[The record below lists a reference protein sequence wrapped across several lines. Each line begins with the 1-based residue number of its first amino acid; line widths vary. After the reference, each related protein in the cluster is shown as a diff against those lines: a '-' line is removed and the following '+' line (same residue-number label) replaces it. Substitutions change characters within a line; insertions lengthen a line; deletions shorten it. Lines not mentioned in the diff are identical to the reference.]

1 MPYLW
6 TVSWAEAV
14 PNLLI
19 CLREGLEAGLVV
31 TILLAAVRK
40 TSTPER
46 PVSSTPVW
54 LGLLGAASVAASF
67 AAVLTYSTSVL
78 SNSGQEIVGGVL
90 SVVAV
95 GLVTAMVFWMRR
107 TAASLSGHL
116 RGEVVRAT
124 AIGAGALAITAFMAV
139 GREGLESTLFVW
151 TAVKASGTTVAPL
164 IGAAL
169 GFAAAVVLCWLL
181 YRQSVK
187 LNLGVFFNRTA
198 LVLIV
203 IAAGVLSYGLGD
215 LQDAGI
221 LPGRHW
227 VAFDLTSHIDPNS
240 WWVSII
246 TGITELTPRMTV
258 LQVVGWVV
266 YLAVVIPLFVR
277 AGRTA
282 PAKAPAAA
290 QPGAATRPA
299 AQPAEAAVTPTD
311 GPDRTPAVAASG
323 AASATSGSTSQS
335 SDTGTPDPKSGSQ
348 PPDSAPVS
356 AHAAAQTGSSPA
368 PDWWERI
375 AGPRPVLVGAI
386 LVVIP
391 AVAAGAA
398 IALLPSSE
406 SGSIQAVSVTDSSCA
421 SEWKSATAGTRTFAV
436 QNKTAKAGEINLV
449 DSGGAVVGEIETIGP
464 ATTADLT
471 ATLNNGSYT
480 IQCLMSGTP
489 VTSSAAIQVTGA
501 VGDTPPPVKRVTE
514 DDLRGPNDAY
524 QAYASGV
531 LTRLAGAVTAVGNDL
546 RAGNIAAAQTDW
558 LAAQQQW
565 ERVGASYNSFGAA
578 GTAVSGL
585 PDGLPGG
592 VNDPGFTGLHRLEY
606 GLWHG
611 QRPDQLLLVADRLG
625 GDIENIRK
633 NLGNDDLAGD
643 PKKLPLRAHEILEDA
658 QRDHISGI
666 DDQGAGAA
674 YPMTLADIDVTRA
687 VLDQLAPLIDPR
699 APDLRAGLRTRLD
712 ELQAALLATRD
723 NGHWRAPAQAP
734 AAARQA
740 VNARLGAALE
750 ELARVPRL
758 LEVPISH

>member
-1 MPYLW
+1 M
-6 TVSWAEAV
+6 SWAEAV

-40 TSTPER
+40 TSTPQR
-46 PVSSTPVW
+46 PVSATPVW
-54 LGLLGAASVAASF
+54 LGLLGAVSVAASF

-78 SNSGQEIVGGVL
+78 SNSGQEIVGGTL
-90 SVVAV
+90 SVIAV

-107 TAASLSGHL
+107 TAASLSGQL
-116 RGEVVRAT
+116 RGEVARAT

-164 IGAAL
+164 VGAAL

-198 LVLIV
+198 LALIV

-215 LQDAGI
+215 LQDANI

-227 VAFDLTSHIDPNS
+227 VAFDLSAHIDPNS

-258 LQVVGWVV
+258 LQVVAWVV
-266 YLAVVIPLFVR
+266 YLAVVIPLFIR
-277 AGRTA
+277 AGRQA
-282 PAKAPAAA
+282 PAKAPAKAA
-290 QPGAATRPA
+290 PATTA
-299 AQPAEAAVTPTD
+299 
-311 GPDRTPAVAASG
+311 
-323 AASATSGSTSQS
+323 
-335 SDTGTPDPKSGSQ
+335 GT
-348 PPDSAPVS
+348 
-356 AHAAAQTGSSPA
+356 AAAAAPLAVPTAAHDGSEQT

-375 AGPRPVLVGAI
+375 AGPRPLLVGAV
-386 LVVIP
+386 LVAVP

-398 IALLPSSE
+398 IALLPSSG
-406 SGSIQAVSVTDSSCA
+406 SGKAQAVSVTDSSCA
-421 SEWKSATAGTRTFAV
+421 SEWKSGRAGTQTFEV
-436 QNKTAKAGEINLV
+436 QNKTSKAGEINLV
-449 DSGGAVVGEIETIGP
+449 NSGGAVVGEIETIGP
-464 ATTADLT
+464 ATTANLT
-471 ATLNNGSYT
+471 ATLSSGTYT
-480 IQCLMSGTP
+480 MQCLMSGKP
-489 VTSSAAIQVTGA
+489 VTSSAAVQVSGEA
-501 VGDTPPPVKRVTE
+501 GDTPPAVKRVTE

-524 QAYASGV
+524 QAYAAGV
-531 LTRLAGAVTAVGNDL
+531 LTRLSGAVTAIGNDL
-546 RAGNIAAAQTDW
+546 RGGNIAAAQADW
-558 LAAQQQW
+558 LSAQLEW
-565 ERVGASYNSFGAA
+565 ERVGASYNSFGDA

-592 VNDPGFTGLHRLEY
+592 ANDPGFTGLHRLEY

-611 QRPDQLLLVADRLG
+611 QRPDQLLPVVDRLG
-625 GDIENIRK
+625 GDIANIRK
-633 NLGNDDLAGD
+633 NLGSDDLAGD
-643 PKKLPLRAHEILEDA
+643 PKNLPLRAHEILEDA
-658 QRDHISGI
+658 LRDHISGI

-687 VLDQLAPLIDPR
+687 VLDQLGPLIDPR
-699 APDLRAGLRTRLD
+699 APQLRATLRTRLD
-712 ELQAALLATRD
+712 ELQAALLATQNHGQWQSPDRTPP
-723 NGHWRAPAQAP
+723 G
-734 AAARQA
+734 ARQA

-750 ELARVPRL
+750 ELAKVPRL

>member
-40 TSTPER
+40 TSTPQR

-54 LGLLGAASVAASF
+54 LGLLGAVSVAASF

-78 SNSGQEIVGGVL
+78 SNSGQEIVGGTL
-90 SVVAV
+90 SVIAVA
-95 GLVTAMVFWMRR
+95 LVTAMVFWMRR
-107 TAASLSGHL
+107 TAASLSGQL
-116 RGEVVRAT
+116 RGEVARAT

-169 GFAAAVVLCWLL
+169 GFTAAVVLCWLL

-198 LVLIV
+198 LALIV

-227 VAFDLTSHIDPNS
+227 VAFDLSAHIDPNS

-258 LQVVGWVV
+258 LQVVAWVV

-277 AGRTA
+277 AGRQA
-282 PAKAPAAA
+282 PAKAPAK
-290 QPGAATRPA
+290 A
-299 AQPAEAAVTPTD
+299 AQPAAAAPVTAT
-311 GPDRTPAVAASG
+311 AAASG
-323 AASATSGSTSQS
+323 GGATPATGATGQGPRNTASAPPPAAAATSA
-335 SDTGTPDPKSGSQ
+335 
-348 PPDSAPVS
+348 SAPADS
-356 AHAAAQTGSSPA
+356 EHT

-375 AGPRPVLVGAI
+375 AGPRPLLVGAV
-386 LVVIP
+386 LVVVP
-391 AVAAGAA
+391 AVAAGVA
-398 IALLPSSE
+398 IALLPSSG
-406 SGSIQAVSVTDSSCA
+406 SGKAQAVSVTDSSCA
-421 SEWKSATAGTRTFAV
+421 SEWKSGRAGTQTFEV
-436 QNKTAKAGEINLV
+436 QNKTSKAGEINLV
-449 DSGGAVVGEIETIGP
+449 NSGGAVVGEIETIGP
-464 ATTADLT
+464 ATTANLT
-471 ATLNNGSYT
+471 ATLSSGSYT
-480 IQCLMSGTP
+480 MQCLMSGKP
-489 VTSSAAIQVTGA
+489 VTSSAAVQVSGEA
-501 VGDTPPPVKRVTE
+501 GETPPAVKRVTE

-524 QAYASGV
+524 QAYAAGV
-531 LTRLAGAVTAVGNDL
+531 LTRLSGAVTAIGNDL
-546 RAGNIAAAQTDW
+546 RGGNIAAAQADW
-558 LAAQQQW
+558 LNAQLDW
-565 ERVGASYNSFGAA
+565 ERVGASYNSFGDA

-611 QRPDQLLLVADRLG
+611 QRPDQLLPVVDRLG
-625 GDIENIRK
+625 GDITNIRK
-633 NLGNDDLAGD
+633 NLGSDDLAGD
-643 PKKLPLRAHEILEDA
+643 PKKLPLRGHEILEDA
-658 QRDHISGI
+658 LRDHISGI

-687 VLDQLAPLIDPR
+687 VLDQLGPLIDPR
-699 APDLRAGLRTRLD
+699 APQLRATLRTRLD
-712 ELQAALLATRD
+712 DLQAALLATQD
-723 NGHWRAPAQAP
+723 HGHWQSPDRTPP
-734 AAARQA
+734 AARQA

-750 ELARVPRL
+750 ELAKVPRL

>member
-40 TSTPER
+40 TSTPQR

-54 LGLLGAASVAASF
+54 LGLLGAVSVAASF

-78 SNSGQEIVGGVL
+78 SNSGQEIVGGTL
-90 SVVAV
+90 SVIAV

-107 TAASLSGHL
+107 TAASLSGQL
-116 RGEVVRAT
+116 RGEVARAT

-164 IGAAL
+164 VGAAL
-169 GFAAAVVLCWLL
+169 GFAAAGVLCWLL

-198 LVLIV
+198 LALIV

-227 VAFDLTSHIDPNS
+227 VAFDLSAHIDPNS

-258 LQVVGWVV
+258 LQVVAWVV
-266 YLAVVIPLFVR
+266 YLAVVIPLFIR
-277 AGRTA
+277 AGRQA
-282 PAKAPAAA
+282 PAKAPA
-290 QPGAATRPA
+290 TA
-299 AQPAEAAVTPTD
+299 AQPAVAATVTAT
-311 GPDRTPAVAASG
+311 AAASG
-323 AASATSGSTSQS
+323 GGAAPASA
-335 SDTGTPDPKSGSQ
+335 
-348 PPDSAPVS
+348 AP
-356 AHAAAQTGSSPA
+356 ADCEHT

-375 AGPRPVLVGAI
+375 AGPRPLLVGAV
-386 LVVIP
+386 LVVVP
-391 AVAAGAA
+391 ALAAGVA
-398 IALLPSSE
+398 IALLPSSG
-406 SGSIQAVSVTDSSCA
+406 SGKAQAVSVTDSSCA
-421 SEWKSATAGTRTFAV
+421 AEWKSGRAGTQTFEV
-436 QNKTAKAGEINLV
+436 QNKTSKAGEINLV
-449 DSGGAVVGEIETIGP
+449 NSGGAVVGEIETIGP
-464 ATTADLT
+464 ATTANLT
-471 ATLNNGSYT
+471 ATLSSGSYT
-480 IQCLMSGTP
+480 MQCLMSGKP
-489 VTSSAAIQVTGA
+489 VTSSAAVQVSGEA
-501 VGDTPPPVKRVTE
+501 GDTPPAVKRVTE

-524 QAYASGV
+524 QAYAAGV
-531 LTRLAGAVTAVGNDL
+531 LTRLSGAVTAIGNDL
-546 RAGNIAAAQTDW
+546 RGGNIAAAQADW
-558 LAAQQQW
+558 LNTQLEW
-565 ERVGASYNSFGAA
+565 ERVGASYNSFGDA

-606 GLWHG
+606 GLRHG
-611 QRPDQLLLVADRLG
+611 QRPEQLLPVVDRLG
-625 GDIENIRK
+625 GDIANIRN
-633 NLGNDDLAGD
+633 NLGSDDLAGD
-643 PKKLPLRAHEILEDA
+643 PKNLPLRAHEILEDA
-658 QRDHISGI
+658 LRDHISGI
-666 DDQGAGAA
+666 DDEGAGAA
-674 YPMTLADIDVTRA
+674 YAMTVADIDVTRA
-687 VLDQLAPLIDPR
+687 VLDQLGPLIDPR
-699 APDLRAGLRTRLD
+699 APQLRATLRTRLD
-712 ELQAALLATRD
+712 ELQAALLATQNHGQWQSPDRT
-723 NGHWRAPAQAP
+723 PP
-734 AAARQA
+734 AARQA

-750 ELARVPRL
+750 ELAKVPRL

>member
-40 TSTPER
+40 TSTPQR

-54 LGLLGAASVAASF
+54 LGLLGAVSVAASF

-78 SNSGQEIVGGVL
+78 SNSGQEIVGGTL
-90 SVVAV
+90 SVIAV

-107 TAASLSGHL
+107 TAASLSGQL
-116 RGEVVRAT
+116 RGEVARAT

-169 GFAAAVVLCWLL
+169 GFTAAVVLCWLL

-198 LVLIV
+198 LALIV

-227 VAFDLTSHIDPNS
+227 VAFDLSAHIDPNS

-258 LQVVGWVV
+258 LQVVAWVA
-266 YLAVVIPLFVR
+266 YLAVVIPLFIR
-277 AGRTA
+277 AGRQA
-282 PAKAPAAA
+282 PAKAPAK
-290 QPGAATRPA
+290 A
-299 AQPAEAAVTPTD
+299 AQPAAAAPVTAT
-311 GPDRTPAVAASG
+311 AAASG
-323 AASATSGSTSQS
+323 GGATPATGATGQGPRTTAAAPLPAAAATSASA
-335 SDTGTPDPKSGSQ
+335 PA
-348 PPDSAPVS
+348 DSE
-356 AHAAAQTGSSPA
+356 HT

-375 AGPRPVLVGAI
+375 AGPRPLLVGAV
-386 LVVIP
+386 LVVVP
-391 AVAAGAA
+391 AVAAGVA
-398 IALLPSSE
+398 IALLPSSG
-406 SGSIQAVSVTDSSCA
+406 SGKAQAVSVTDSSCA
-421 SEWKSATAGTRTFAV
+421 SEWKSGRAGTQTFEV
-436 QNKTAKAGEINLV
+436 QNKTSKAGEINLV
-449 DSGGAVVGEIETIGP
+449 NSGGAVVGEIETIGP
-464 ATTADLT
+464 ATTANLT
-471 ATLNNGSYT
+471 ATLSSGSYT
-480 IQCLMSGTP
+480 MQCLMSGKP
-489 VTSSAAIQVTGA
+489 VTSSAAVQVSGEA
-501 VGDTPPPVKRVTE
+501 GETPPAVKRVTE

-524 QAYASGV
+524 QAYAAGV
-531 LTRLAGAVTAVGNDL
+531 LTRLSGAVTAIGNDL
-546 RAGNIAAAQTDW
+546 RGGNIAAAQADW
-558 LAAQQQW
+558 LNAQLEW
-565 ERVGASYNSFGAA
+565 ERVGASYNSFGDA

-611 QRPDQLLLVADRLG
+611 QRPDQLLPVVDRLG
-625 GDIENIRK
+625 GDIATIRK
-633 NLGNDDLAGD
+633 NLGSDDLAGD
-643 PKKLPLRAHEILEDA
+643 PKKLPLRGHEILEDA
-658 QRDHISGI
+658 LRDHISGI

-687 VLDQLAPLIDPR
+687 VLDQLGPLIDPR
-699 APDLRAGLRTRLD
+699 APQLRATLRTRLD
-712 ELQAALLATRD
+712 DLQAALLATQD
-723 NGHWRAPAQAP
+723 HGHWQSPDRTPP
-734 AAARQA
+734 TARQA

-750 ELARVPRL
+750 ELAKVPRL

>member
-40 TSTPER
+40 TSTPQR
-46 PVSSTPVW
+46 PVSATPVW
-54 LGLLGAASVAASF
+54 LGLLGAVSVAASF

-78 SNSGQEIVGGVL
+78 SNSGQEIVGGTL
-90 SVVAV
+90 SVIAV

-107 TAASLSGHL
+107 TAASLSGQL
-116 RGEVVRAT
+116 RGEVARAT

-164 IGAAL
+164 VGAAL

-198 LVLIV
+198 LALIV

-215 LQDAGI
+215 LQDANI

-227 VAFDLTSHIDPNS
+227 VAFDLSAHIDPNS

-258 LQVVGWVV
+258 LQVVAWVV
-266 YLAVVIPLFVR
+266 YLAVVIPLFIR
-277 AGRTA
+277 AGRQA
-282 PAKAPAAA
+282 PAKAPAKAA
-290 QPGAATRPA
+290 PATTA
-299 AQPAEAAVTPTD
+299 
-311 GPDRTPAVAASG
+311 
-323 AASATSGSTSQS
+323 
-335 SDTGTPDPKSGSQ
+335 GT
-348 PPDSAPVS
+348 
-356 AHAAAQTGSSPA
+356 AAAAAPLAVPTAAHDGSEQT

-375 AGPRPVLVGAI
+375 AGPRPLLVGAV
-386 LVVIP
+386 LVAVP

-398 IALLPSSE
+398 IALLPSSG
-406 SGSIQAVSVTDSSCA
+406 SGKAQAVSVTDSSCA
-421 SEWKSATAGTRTFAV
+421 SEWKSGRAGTQTFEV
-436 QNKTAKAGEINLV
+436 QNKTSKAGEINLV
-449 DSGGAVVGEIETIGP
+449 NSGGAVVGEIETIGP
-464 ATTADLT
+464 ATTANLT
-471 ATLNNGSYT
+471 ATLSSGTYT
-480 IQCLMSGTP
+480 MQCLMSGKP
-489 VTSSAAIQVTGA
+489 VTSSAAVQVSGEA
-501 VGDTPPPVKRVTE
+501 GDTPPAVKRVTE

-524 QAYASGV
+524 QAYAAGV
-531 LTRLAGAVTAVGNDL
+531 LTRLSGAVTAIGNDL
-546 RAGNIAAAQTDW
+546 RGGNIAAAQADW
-558 LAAQQQW
+558 LSAQLEW
-565 ERVGASYNSFGAA
+565 ERVGASYNSFGDA

-592 VNDPGFTGLHRLEY
+592 ANDPGFTGLHRLEY

-611 QRPDQLLLVADRLG
+611 QRPDQLLPVVDRLG
-625 GDIENIRK
+625 GDIANIRK
-633 NLGNDDLAGD
+633 NLGSDDLAGD
-643 PKKLPLRAHEILEDA
+643 PKNLPLRAHEILEDA
-658 QRDHISGI
+658 LRDHISGI

-687 VLDQLAPLIDPR
+687 VLDQLGPLIDPR
-699 APDLRAGLRTRLD
+699 APQLRATLRTRLD
-712 ELQAALLATRD
+712 ELQAALLATQNHGQWQSPDRTPP
-723 NGHWRAPAQAP
+723 G
-734 AAARQA
+734 ARQA

-750 ELARVPRL
+750 ELAKVPRL

>member
-40 TSTPER
+40 TSTPQR

-54 LGLLGAASVAASF
+54 LGLLGAVSVAASF

-78 SNSGQEIVGGVL
+78 SNSGQEIVGGTL
-90 SVVAV
+90 SVIAVA
-95 GLVTAMVFWMRR
+95 LVTAMVFWMRR
-107 TAASLSGHL
+107 TAASLSGQL
-116 RGEVVRAT
+116 RGEVARAT

-169 GFAAAVVLCWLL
+169 GFTAAVVLCWLL

-198 LVLIV
+198 LALIV

-227 VAFDLTSHIDPNS
+227 VAFDLSAHIDPNS

-258 LQVVGWVV
+258 LQVVAWVV

-277 AGRTA
+277 AGRQA
-282 PAKAPAAA
+282 PAKAPAK
-290 QPGAATRPA
+290 A
-299 AQPAEAAVTPTD
+299 AQPAAAAPVTATATAS
-311 GPDRTPAVAASG
+311 GGGTPATG
-323 AASATSGSTSQS
+323 ATGQGPRNTASAPLPAAATTSA
-335 SDTGTPDPKSGSQ
+335 
-348 PPDSAPVS
+348 SAPADS
-356 AHAAAQTGSSPA
+356 EHT

-375 AGPRPVLVGAI
+375 AGPRPLLVGAV
-386 LVVIP
+386 LVVVP
-391 AVAAGAA
+391 AVAAGVA
-398 IALLPSSE
+398 IALLPSSG
-406 SGSIQAVSVTDSSCA
+406 SGKAQAVSVTDSSCA
-421 SEWKSATAGTRTFAV
+421 PEWKSGRAGTQTFEV
-436 QNKTAKAGEINLV
+436 QNKTSKAGEINLV
-449 DSGGAVVGEIETIGP
+449 NSGGAVVGEIETIGP
-464 ATTADLT
+464 ATTANLT
-471 ATLNNGSYT
+471 ATLSSGSYT
-480 IQCLMSGTP
+480 MQCLMSGKP
-489 VTSSAAIQVTGA
+489 VTSSAAVQVSGEA
-501 VGDTPPPVKRVTE
+501 GETPPAVKRVTE

-524 QAYASGV
+524 QAYAAGV
-531 LTRLAGAVTAVGNDL
+531 LTRLSGAVTAIGNDL
-546 RAGNIAAAQTDW
+546 RGGNIAAAQADW
-558 LAAQQQW
+558 LNAQLEW
-565 ERVGASYNSFGAA
+565 ERVGASYNSFGDA

-611 QRPDQLLLVADRLG
+611 QRPDQLLPVVDRLG
-625 GDIENIRK
+625 GDIANIRK
-633 NLGNDDLAGD
+633 NLGSDDLAGD
-643 PKKLPLRAHEILEDA
+643 PKKLPLRGHEILEDA
-658 QRDHISGI
+658 LRDHISGI

-674 YPMTLADIDVTRA
+674 YPMTLADIDVTRT
-687 VLDQLAPLIDPR
+687 VLDQLGPLIDPR
-699 APDLRAGLRTRLD
+699 APQLRATLRTRLD
-712 ELQAALLATRD
+712 DLQAALLATQD
-723 NGHWRAPAQAP
+723 HGHWQSPDRTPP
-734 AAARQA
+734 AARQA

-750 ELARVPRL
+750 ELAKVPRL

>member
-1 MPYLW
+1 M
-6 TVSWAEAV
+6 SWAEAV

-40 TSTPER
+40 TSTPQR

-54 LGLLGAASVAASF
+54 LGLLGAVSVAASF

-78 SNSGQEIVGGVL
+78 SNSGQEIVGGTL
-90 SVVAV
+90 SVIAVA
-95 GLVTAMVFWMRR
+95 LVTAMVFWMRR
-107 TAASLSGHL
+107 TAASLSGQL
-116 RGEVVRAT
+116 RGEVARAT

-169 GFAAAVVLCWLL
+169 GFTAAVVLCWLL

-198 LVLIV
+198 LALIV

-227 VAFDLTSHIDPNS
+227 VAFDLSAHIDPNS

-258 LQVVGWVV
+258 LQVVAWVV

-277 AGRTA
+277 AGRQA
-282 PAKAPAAA
+282 PAKAPAK
-290 QPGAATRPA
+290 A
-299 AQPAEAAVTPTD
+299 AQPAAAAPVTAT
-311 GPDRTPAVAASG
+311 AAASG
-323 AASATSGSTSQS
+323 GGATPATGATGQGPRNTASAPPPAAATTSA
-335 SDTGTPDPKSGSQ
+335 
-348 PPDSAPVS
+348 SAPADS
-356 AHAAAQTGSSPA
+356 EHT

-375 AGPRPVLVGAI
+375 AGPRPLLVGAV
-386 LVVIP
+386 LVVVP
-391 AVAAGAA
+391 AVAAGVA
-398 IALLPSSE
+398 IALLPSSG
-406 SGSIQAVSVTDSSCA
+406 SGKAQAVSVTDSSCA
-421 SEWKSATAGTRTFAV
+421 SEWKSGRAGTQTFEV
-436 QNKTAKAGEINLV
+436 QNKTSKAGEINLV
-449 DSGGAVVGEIETIGP
+449 NSGGAVVGEIETIGP
-464 ATTADLT
+464 ATTANLT
-471 ATLNNGSYT
+471 ATLSSGSYT
-480 IQCLMSGTP
+480 MQCLMSGKP
-489 VTSSAAIQVTGA
+489 VTSSAAVQVSGEA
-501 VGDTPPPVKRVTE
+501 GETPPAVKRVTE

-524 QAYASGV
+524 QAYAAGV
-531 LTRLAGAVTAVGNDL
+531 LTRLSGAVTAIGNDL
-546 RAGNIAAAQTDW
+546 RGGNIAAAQADW
-558 LAAQQQW
+558 LNAQLEW
-565 ERVGASYNSFGAA
+565 ERVGASYNSFGDA

-611 QRPDQLLLVADRLG
+611 QRPDQLLPVVDRLG
-625 GDIENIRK
+625 GDITNIRK
-633 NLGNDDLAGD
+633 NLGSDDLAGD
-643 PKKLPLRAHEILEDA
+643 PKKLPLRGHEILEDA
-658 QRDHISGI
+658 LRDHISGI

-687 VLDQLAPLIDPR
+687 VLDQLGPLIDPR
-699 APDLRAGLRTRLD
+699 APQLRATLRTRLD
-712 ELQAALLATRD
+712 DLQAALLATQD
-723 NGHWRAPAQAP
+723 HGHWQSPDRTPP
-734 AAARQA
+734 AARQA

-750 ELARVPRL
+750 ELAKVPRL

>member
-40 TSTPER
+40 TSTPQR

-54 LGLLGAASVAASF
+54 LGLLGAVSVAASF

-78 SNSGQEIVGGVL
+78 SNSGQEIVGGTL
-90 SVVAV
+90 SVIAVA
-95 GLVTAMVFWMRR
+95 LVTAMVFWMRR
-107 TAASLSGHL
+107 TAASLSGQL
-116 RGEVVRAT
+116 RGEVARAT

-169 GFAAAVVLCWLL
+169 GFTAAVVLCWLL

-198 LVLIV
+198 LALIV

-227 VAFDLTSHIDPNS
+227 VAFDLSAHIDPNS

-258 LQVVGWVV
+258 LQVVAWVV

-277 AGRTA
+277 AGRGA
-282 PAKAPAAA
+282 PAKAPAK
-290 QPGAATRPA
+290 A
-299 AQPAEAAVTPTD
+299 AQPAAAAPVTAT
-311 GPDRTPAVAASG
+311 AAASG
-323 AASATSGSTSQS
+323 GGGATPATGATGQGPRNTASAPPPAAATTSA
-335 SDTGTPDPKSGSQ
+335 
-348 PPDSAPVS
+348 SAPADS
-356 AHAAAQTGSSPA
+356 EHT
-368 PDWWERI
+368 PDWWERV
-375 AGPRPVLVGAI
+375 AGPRPLLVGAV
-386 LVVIP
+386 LVVVP
-391 AVAAGAA
+391 AVAAGVA
-398 IALLPSSE
+398 IALLPSSG
-406 SGSIQAVSVTDSSCA
+406 SGKAQAVSVTDSSCA
-421 SEWKSATAGTRTFAV
+421 SEWKSGRAGTQTFEV
-436 QNKTAKAGEINLV
+436 QNKTSKAGEINLV
-449 DSGGAVVGEIETIGP
+449 NSGGAVVGEIETIGP
-464 ATTADLT
+464 ATTANLT
-471 ATLNNGSYT
+471 ATLSSGSYT
-480 IQCLMSGTP
+480 MQCLMSGKP
-489 VTSSAAIQVTGA
+489 VTSSAAVQVSGEA
-501 VGDTPPPVKRVTE
+501 GETPPAVKRVTE

-524 QAYASGV
+524 QAYAAGV
-531 LTRLAGAVTAVGNDL
+531 LTRLSGAVTAIGNDL
-546 RAGNIAAAQTDW
+546 RGGNIAAAQADW
-558 LAAQQQW
+558 LNAQLEW
-565 ERVGASYNSFGAA
+565 ERVGASYNSFGDA

-611 QRPDQLLLVADRLG
+611 QRPDQLLPVVDRLG
-625 GDIENIRK
+625 GDITNIRK
-633 NLGNDDLAGD
+633 NLGSDDLAGD
-643 PKKLPLRAHEILEDA
+643 PKKLPLRGHEILEDA
-658 QRDHISGI
+658 LRDHISGI

-687 VLDQLAPLIDPR
+687 VLDQLGPLIDPR
-699 APDLRAGLRTRLD
+699 APQLRATLRTRLD
-712 ELQAALLATRD
+712 DLQAALLATQD
-723 NGHWRAPAQAP
+723 HGHWQSPDRTPP
-734 AAARQA
+734 AARQA

-750 ELARVPRL
+750 ELAKVPRL

>member
-1 MPYLW
+1 M
-6 TVSWAEAV
+6 SWAEAV

-40 TSTPER
+40 TSTPQR

-54 LGLLGAASVAASF
+54 LGLLGAVSVAASF

-78 SNSGQEIVGGVL
+78 SNSGQEIVGGTL
-90 SVVAV
+90 SVIAVA
-95 GLVTAMVFWMRR
+95 LVTAMVFWMRR
-107 TAASLSGHL
+107 TAASLSGQL
-116 RGEVVRAT
+116 RGEVARAT

-169 GFAAAVVLCWLL
+169 GFTAAVVLCWLL

-198 LVLIV
+198 LALIV

-227 VAFDLTSHIDPNS
+227 VAFDLSAHIDPNS

-258 LQVVGWVV
+258 LQVVAWVV

-277 AGRTA
+277 AGRQA
-282 PAKAPAAA
+282 PAKAPAK
-290 QPGAATRPA
+290 A
-299 AQPAEAAVTPTD
+299 AQPAAAAPVTDT
-311 GPDRTPAVAASG
+311 AAASG
-323 AASATSGSTSQS
+323 GGATPATGATGQGPRTTASAPPPAAAATSA
-335 SDTGTPDPKSGSQ
+335 
-348 PPDSAPVS
+348 SAPADS
-356 AHAAAQTGSSPA
+356 EHT

-375 AGPRPVLVGAI
+375 AGPRPLLVGAV
-386 LVVIP
+386 LVVVP
-391 AVAAGAA
+391 AVAAGVA
-398 IALLPSSE
+398 IALLPSSG
-406 SGSIQAVSVTDSSCA
+406 SGKAQAVSVTDSSCA
-421 SEWKSATAGTRTFAV
+421 PEWKSGRAGTQTFEV
-436 QNKTAKAGEINLV
+436 QNKTSKAGEINLV
-449 DSGGAVVGEIETIGP
+449 NSGGAVVGEIETIGP
-464 ATTADLT
+464 ATTANLT
-471 ATLNNGSYT
+471 ATLSSGSYT
-480 IQCLMSGTP
+480 MQCLMSGKP
-489 VTSSAAIQVTGA
+489 VTSSAAVQVSGEA
-501 VGDTPPPVKRVTE
+501 GETPPAVKRVTE

-524 QAYASGV
+524 QAYAAGV
-531 LTRLAGAVTAVGNDL
+531 LTRLSGAVTAIGNDL
-546 RAGNIAAAQTDW
+546 RGGNIAAAQADW
-558 LAAQQQW
+558 LNAQLEW
-565 ERVGASYNSFGAA
+565 ERVGASYNSFGDA

-611 QRPDQLLLVADRLG
+611 QRPDQLLPVVDRLG
-625 GDIENIRK
+625 GDIANIHK
-633 NLGNDDLAGD
+633 NLGSDDLAGD
-643 PKKLPLRAHEILEDA
+643 PKKLPLRGHEILEDA
-658 QRDHISGI
+658 LRDHISGI

-687 VLDQLAPLIDPR
+687 VLDQLGPLIDPR
-699 APDLRAGLRTRLD
+699 APQLRATLRTRLD
-712 ELQAALLATRD
+712 DLQAALLATQD
-723 NGHWRAPAQAP
+723 HGHWQSPDRTPP
-734 AAARQA
+734 AARQA

-750 ELARVPRL
+750 ELAKVPRL

>member
-1 MPYLW
+1 M
-6 TVSWAEAV
+6 SWAEAV

-40 TSTPER
+40 TSTPQR

-54 LGLLGAASVAASF
+54 LGLLGAVSVAASF

-78 SNSGQEIVGGVL
+78 SNSGQEIVGGTL
-90 SVVAV
+90 SVIAV

-107 TAASLSGHL
+107 TAASLSGQL
-116 RGEVVRAT
+116 RGEVARAT

-164 IGAAL
+164 VGAAL

-198 LVLIV
+198 LALIV

-227 VAFDLTSHIDPNS
+227 VAFDLSAHIDPNS

-258 LQVVGWVV
+258 LQVVAWVV
-266 YLAVVIPLFVR
+266 YLAVVIPLFIR
-277 AGRTA
+277 AGRHA
-282 PAKAPAAA
+282 PAKAPAQAA
-290 QPGAATRPA
+290 QPTAAAPVTTTAAASDGGA
-299 AQPAEAAVTPTD
+299 
-311 GPDRTPAVAASG
+311 TPASAAP
-323 AASATSGSTSQS
+323 A
-335 SDTGTPDPKSGSQ
+335 
-348 PPDSAPVS
+348 DSE
-356 AHAAAQTGSSPA
+356 HT

-375 AGPRPVLVGAI
+375 AGPRPLLVGAV
-386 LVVIP
+386 LVVVP
-391 AVAAGAA
+391 AVAAGVA
-398 IALLPSSE
+398 ISLLPSSG
-406 SGSIQAVSVTDSSCA
+406 SGKAQAVSVGDSSCA
-421 SEWKSATAGTRTFAV
+421 SEWKSGRAGTQTFEV
-436 QNKTAKAGEINLV
+436 QNKTSKAGEINLV
-449 DSGGAVVGEIETIGP
+449 NSAGAVVGEIETIGP
-464 ATTADLT
+464 ATTANLT
-471 ATLNNGSYT
+471 ATLSSGTYT
-480 IQCLMSGTP
+480 MQCLMSGKP
-489 VTSSAAIQVTGA
+489 VTSSAAVRVSGEA
-501 VGDTPPPVKRVTE
+501 GDTPPAVKRVTE

-524 QAYASGV
+524 QAYAGGV
-531 LTRLAGAVTAVGNDL
+531 LTRLSGAVTAIGNDL
-546 RAGNIAAAQTDW
+546 RGGNIAAAQADW
-558 LAAQQQW
+558 LGAQLEW
-565 ERVGASYNSFGAA
+565 ERVGASYNSFGDA

-611 QRPDQLLLVADRLG
+611 QRPDQLLPVADRLG
-625 GDIENIRK
+625 GDIANIRN
-633 NLGNDDLAGD
+633 NLGSDDLAGD
-643 PKKLPLRAHEILEDA
+643 PKNLPLRAHEILEDA
-658 QRDHISGI
+658 LRDHVSGI

-687 VLDQLAPLIDPR
+687 VLDQLGPLIDPR
-699 APDLRAGLRTRLD
+699 APHLRAALRTRLD
-712 ELQAALLATRD
+712 ELQAALLATQNHGQWQSPDRT
-723 NGHWRAPAQAP
+723 PP
-734 AAARQA
+734 AARQA

-750 ELARVPRL
+750 ELAKVPRL

>member
-1 MPYLW
+1 M
-6 TVSWAEAV
+6 SWAEAV

-40 TSTPER
+40 TSSPER

-54 LGLLGAASVAASF
+54 LGLLGAVSVAASF

-90 SVVAV
+90 SVIAV

-116 RGEVVRAT
+116 RGEVARAT
-124 AIGAGALAITAFMAV
+124 AIGAGALAVTAFMAV

-227 VAFDLTSHIDPNS
+227 VAFDLSAHVDPNS

-258 LQVVGWVV
+258 LQVVAWVV

-282 PAKAPAAA
+282 PAKPAPATAAITAAAPTSGSGASASEPVARPAAA
-290 QPGAATRPA
+290 AVPA
-299 AQPAEAAVTPTD
+299 AQTD
-311 GPDRTPAVAASG
+311 
-323 AASATSGSTSQS
+323 AT
-335 SDTGTPDPKSGSQ
+335 
-348 PPDSAPVS
+348 
-356 AHAAAQTGSSPA
+356 PA

-375 AGPRPVLVGAI
+375 AGPRPVLVGAV
-386 LVVIP
+386 LVLVP
-391 AVAAGAA
+391 AVAAGVA
-398 IALLPSSE
+398 IALLPSSA

-421 SEWKSATAGTRTFAV
+421 SEWKSAAAGTRTFAV
-436 QNKTAKAGEINLV
+436 ENKTSKAGEINLV
-449 DSGGAVVGEIETIGP
+449 NSGGAVVGEIETIGP

-480 IQCLMSGTP
+480 IQCLMSGKP
-489 VTSSAAIQVTGA
+489 VTSSAAVQVTGQ
-501 VGDTPPPVKRVTE
+501 VGDAPPPVKRVTE

-531 LTRLAGAVTAVGNDL
+531 LTRLAGAVSALGNSL
-546 RAGNIAAAQTDW
+546 RVGNIAAAQSDW
-558 LAAQQQW
+558 LIAQQEW
-565 ERVGASYNSFGAA
+565 ERVGASYNSFGEA

-611 QRPDQLLLVADRLG
+611 QRPEQLLPVIDRLG

-633 NLGNDDLAGD
+633 NLGSDDLAGD
-643 PKKLPLRAHEILEDA
+643 PKNLPLRAHEILEDA

-674 YPMTLADIDVTRA
+674 YPMTQADIDVTRV

-699 APDLRAGLRTRLD
+699 APELRAALRTRLD
-712 ELQAALLATRD
+712 ELQAALAATSD
-723 NGHWRAPAQAP
+723 HGHQRPPAQTP
-734 AAARQA
+734 QAARQA

-758 LEVPISH
+758 LEVPLTH

>member
-40 TSTPER
+40 TSTPQR

-54 LGLLGAASVAASF
+54 LGLLGAVSVAASF

-78 SNSGQEIVGGVL
+78 SNSGQEIVGGTL
-90 SVVAV
+90 SVIAVA
-95 GLVTAMVFWMRR
+95 LVTAMVFWMRR
-107 TAASLSGHL
+107 TAASLSGQL
-116 RGEVVRAT
+116 RGEVARAT

-169 GFAAAVVLCWLL
+169 GFTAAVVLCWLL

-198 LVLIV
+198 LALIV

-227 VAFDLTSHIDPNS
+227 VAFDLSAHIDPNS

-258 LQVVGWVV
+258 LQVVAWVV

-277 AGRTA
+277 AGRQA
-282 PAKAPAAA
+282 PAKAPAK
-290 QPGAATRPA
+290 A
-299 AQPAEAAVTPTD
+299 AQPAAAAPVTAT
-311 GPDRTPAVAASG
+311 AAASG
-323 AASATSGSTSQS
+323 GGATPATGATGQGPRNTASAPPPAAATTSA
-335 SDTGTPDPKSGSQ
+335 
-348 PPDSAPVS
+348 SAPADS
-356 AHAAAQTGSSPA
+356 EHT
-368 PDWWERI
+368 PDWWERV
-375 AGPRPVLVGAI
+375 AGPRPLLVGAV
-386 LVVIP
+386 LVVVP
-391 AVAAGAA
+391 AVAAGVA
-398 IALLPSSE
+398 IALLPSSG
-406 SGSIQAVSVTDSSCA
+406 SGKAQAVSVTDSSCA
-421 SEWKSATAGTRTFAV
+421 SEWKSGRAGTQTFEV
-436 QNKTAKAGEINLV
+436 QNKTSKAGEINLV
-449 DSGGAVVGEIETIGP
+449 NSGGAVVGEIETIGP
-464 ATTADLT
+464 ATTANLT
-471 ATLNNGSYT
+471 ATLSSGSYT
-480 IQCLMSGTP
+480 MQCLMSGKP
-489 VTSSAAIQVTGA
+489 VTSSAAVQVSGEA
-501 VGDTPPPVKRVTE
+501 GETPPAVKRVTE

-524 QAYASGV
+524 QAYAAGV
-531 LTRLAGAVTAVGNDL
+531 LTRLSGAVTAIGNDL
-546 RAGNIAAAQTDW
+546 RGGNIAAAQADW
-558 LAAQQQW
+558 LNAQLEW
-565 ERVGASYNSFGAA
+565 ERVGASYNSFGDA

-611 QRPDQLLLVADRLG
+611 QRPDQLLPVVDRLG
-625 GDIENIRK
+625 GDITNIRK
-633 NLGNDDLAGD
+633 NLGSDDLAGD
-643 PKKLPLRAHEILEDA
+643 PKKLPLRGHEILEDA
-658 QRDHISGI
+658 LRDHISGI

-687 VLDQLAPLIDPR
+687 VLDQLGPLIDPR
-699 APDLRAGLRTRLD
+699 APQLRATLRTRLD
-712 ELQAALLATRD
+712 DLQAALLATQD
-723 NGHWRAPAQAP
+723 HGHWQSPDRTPP
-734 AAARQA
+734 AARQA

-750 ELARVPRL
+750 ELAKVPRL

>member
-40 TSTPER
+40 TSTPQR

-54 LGLLGAASVAASF
+54 LGLLGAVSVAASF

-78 SNSGQEIVGGVL
+78 SNSGQEIVGGTL
-90 SVVAV
+90 SVIAVA
-95 GLVTAMVFWMRR
+95 LVTAMVFWMRR
-107 TAASLSGHL
+107 TAASLSGQL
-116 RGEVVRAT
+116 RGEVARAT

-169 GFAAAVVLCWLL
+169 GFTAAVVLCWLL

-198 LVLIV
+198 LALIV

-227 VAFDLTSHIDPNS
+227 VAFDLSAHIDPNS

-258 LQVVGWVV
+258 LQVVAWVV

-277 AGRTA
+277 AGRQA
-282 PAKAPAAA
+282 PAKAPAK
-290 QPGAATRPA
+290 A
-299 AQPAEAAVTPTD
+299 AQPAAAAPVTAT
-311 GPDRTPAVAASG
+311 AAASG
-323 AASATSGSTSQS
+323 GGATPATGATGQGPRNTASAPLPAAAATSA
-335 SDTGTPDPKSGSQ
+335 
-348 PPDSAPVS
+348 SAPADS
-356 AHAAAQTGSSPA
+356 EHT
-368 PDWWERI
+368 PDWWERV
-375 AGPRPVLVGAI
+375 AGPRPLLVGAV
-386 LVVIP
+386 LVVVP
-391 AVAAGAA
+391 AVAAGVA
-398 IALLPSSE
+398 IALLPSSG
-406 SGSIQAVSVTDSSCA
+406 SGKAQAVSVTDSSCA
-421 SEWKSATAGTRTFAV
+421 SEWKSGRAGTQTFEV
-436 QNKTAKAGEINLV
+436 QNKTSKAGEINLV
-449 DSGGAVVGEIETIGP
+449 NSGGAVVGEIETIGP
-464 ATTADLT
+464 ATTANLT
-471 ATLNNGSYT
+471 ATLSSGSYT
-480 IQCLMSGTP
+480 MQCLMSGKP
-489 VTSSAAIQVTGA
+489 VTSSAAVQVSGEA
-501 VGDTPPPVKRVTE
+501 GETPPAVKRVTE

-524 QAYASGV
+524 QAYAAGV
-531 LTRLAGAVTAVGNDL
+531 LTRLSGAVTAIGNDL
-546 RAGNIAAAQTDW
+546 RGGNIAAAQADW
-558 LAAQQQW
+558 LNAQLEW
-565 ERVGASYNSFGAA
+565 ERVGASYNSFGDA

-611 QRPDQLLLVADRLG
+611 QRPDQLLPVVDRLG
-625 GDIENIRK
+625 GDITNIRK
-633 NLGNDDLAGD
+633 NLGSDDLAGD
-643 PKKLPLRAHEILEDA
+643 PKKLPLRGHEILEDA
-658 QRDHISGI
+658 LRDHISGI

-687 VLDQLAPLIDPR
+687 VLDQLGPLIDPR
-699 APDLRAGLRTRLD
+699 APQLRATLRTRLD
-712 ELQAALLATRD
+712 DLQAALLATQD
-723 NGHWRAPAQAP
+723 HGHWQSPDRTPP
-734 AAARQA
+734 AARQA

-750 ELARVPRL
+750 ELAKVPRL

>member
-40 TSTPER
+40 TSTPQR

-54 LGLLGAASVAASF
+54 LGLLGAVSVAASF

-78 SNSGQEIVGGVL
+78 SNSGQEIVGGTL
-90 SVVAV
+90 SVIAVA
-95 GLVTAMVFWMRR
+95 LVTAMVFWMRR
-107 TAASLSGHL
+107 TAASLSGQL
-116 RGEVVRAT
+116 RGEVARAT

-169 GFAAAVVLCWLL
+169 GFTAAVVLCWLL

-198 LVLIV
+198 LALIV

-227 VAFDLTSHIDPNS
+227 VAFDLSAHIDPNS

-258 LQVVGWVV
+258 LQVVAWVV
-266 YLAVVIPLFVR
+266 YLAVVIPLFIR
-277 AGRTA
+277 AGRQA
-282 PAKAPAAA
+282 PAKAPAK
-290 QPGAATRPA
+290 A
-299 AQPAEAAVTPTD
+299 AQPAAAAPVTAT
-311 GPDRTPAVAASG
+311 AAASG
-323 AASATSGSTSQS
+323 GGTPATGATGQGPRNTASAPLPAAAATSA
-335 SDTGTPDPKSGSQ
+335 
-348 PPDSAPVS
+348 SAPADS
-356 AHAAAQTGSSPA
+356 EHT
-368 PDWWERI
+368 PDWWERV
-375 AGPRPVLVGAI
+375 AGPRPLLVGAV
-386 LVVIP
+386 LVVVP
-391 AVAAGAA
+391 AVAAGVA
-398 IALLPSSE
+398 IALLPSSG
-406 SGSIQAVSVTDSSCA
+406 SGKAQAVSVTDSSCA
-421 SEWKSATAGTRTFAV
+421 SEWKSGRAGTQTFEV
-436 QNKTAKAGEINLV
+436 QNKTSKAGEINLV
-449 DSGGAVVGEIETIGP
+449 NSGGAVVGEIETIGP
-464 ATTADLT
+464 ATTANLT
-471 ATLNNGSYT
+471 ATLSSGSYT
-480 IQCLMSGTP
+480 MQCLMSGKP
-489 VTSSAAIQVTGA
+489 VTSSAAVQVTGEA
-501 VGDTPPPVKRVTE
+501 GETPPAVKRVTE

-524 QAYASGV
+524 QAYAAGV
-531 LTRLAGAVTAVGNDL
+531 LTRLSGAVTAIGNDL
-546 RAGNIAAAQTDW
+546 RGGNIAAAQADW
-558 LAAQQQW
+558 LNAQLEW
-565 ERVGASYNSFGAA
+565 ERVGASYNSFGDA

-611 QRPDQLLLVADRLG
+611 QRPDQLLPVVDRLG
-625 GDIENIRK
+625 GDIANIRK
-633 NLGNDDLAGD
+633 NLGSDDLAGD
-643 PKKLPLRAHEILEDA
+643 PKKLPLRGHEILEDA
-658 QRDHISGI
+658 LRDHISGI

-687 VLDQLAPLIDPR
+687 VLDQLGPLIDPR
-699 APDLRAGLRTRLD
+699 APQLRATLRTHLD
-712 ELQAALLATRD
+712 DLQAALLATQD
-723 NGHWRAPAQAP
+723 HGHWQSPDRTPP
-734 AAARQA
+734 AARQA

-750 ELARVPRL
+750 ELAKVPRL

>member
-40 TSTPER
+40 TSTPQR

-54 LGLLGAASVAASF
+54 LGLLGAVSVAASF

-78 SNSGQEIVGGVL
+78 SNSGQEIVGGTL
-90 SVVAV
+90 SVIAVA
-95 GLVTAMVFWMRR
+95 LVTAMVFWMRR
-107 TAASLSGHL
+107 TAASLSGQL
-116 RGEVVRAT
+116 RGEVARAT

-169 GFAAAVVLCWLL
+169 GFTAAVVLCWLL

-198 LVLIV
+198 LALIV

-227 VAFDLTSHIDPNS
+227 VAFDLSAHIDPNS

-258 LQVVGWVV
+258 LQVVAWVV

-277 AGRTA
+277 AGRQA
-282 PAKAPAAA
+282 PAKAPAK
-290 QPGAATRPA
+290 A
-299 AQPAEAAVTPTD
+299 AQPAAAAPVTAT
-311 GPDRTPAVAASG
+311 VAASG
-323 AASATSGSTSQS
+323 GGATPATGATGQGPRNTASAPPPAAAATSA
-335 SDTGTPDPKSGSQ
+335 
-348 PPDSAPVS
+348 SAPADS
-356 AHAAAQTGSSPA
+356 EHT
-368 PDWWERI
+368 PDWWERV
-375 AGPRPVLVGAI
+375 AGPRPLLVGAV
-386 LVVIP
+386 LVVVP
-391 AVAAGAA
+391 AVAAGVA
-398 IALLPSSE
+398 IALLPSSG
-406 SGSIQAVSVTDSSCA
+406 SGKAQAVSVTDSSCA
-421 SEWKSATAGTRTFAV
+421 SEWKSGRAGTQTFEV
-436 QNKTAKAGEINLV
+436 QNKTSKAGEINLV
-449 DSGGAVVGEIETIGP
+449 NSGGAVVGEIETIGP
-464 ATTADLT
+464 ATTANLT
-471 ATLNNGSYT
+471 ATLSSGSYT
-480 IQCLMSGTP
+480 MQCLMSGKP
-489 VTSSAAIQVTGA
+489 VTSSAAVQVSGEA
-501 VGDTPPPVKRVTE
+501 GETPPAVKRVTE

-524 QAYASGV
+524 QAYAAGV
-531 LTRLAGAVTAVGNDL
+531 LTRLSGAVTAIGNDL
-546 RAGNIAAAQTDW
+546 RGGNIAAAQADW
-558 LAAQQQW
+558 LNAQLEW
-565 ERVGASYNSFGAA
+565 ERVGASYNSFGDA

-611 QRPDQLLLVADRLG
+611 QRPDQLLPVVDRLG
-625 GDIENIRK
+625 GDITNIRK
-633 NLGNDDLAGD
+633 NLGSDDLAGD
-643 PKKLPLRAHEILEDA
+643 PKKLPLRGHEILEDA
-658 QRDHISGI
+658 LRDHISGI

-687 VLDQLAPLIDPR
+687 VLDQLGPLIDPR
-699 APDLRAGLRTRLD
+699 APQLRATLRTRLD
-712 ELQAALLATRD
+712 DLQAALLATQD
-723 NGHWRAPAQAP
+723 HGHWQSPDRTPP
-734 AAARQA
+734 AARQA

-750 ELARVPRL
+750 ELAKVPRL

>member
-40 TSTPER
+40 TSTPQR

-54 LGLLGAASVAASF
+54 LGLLGAVSVAASF

-78 SNSGQEIVGGVL
+78 SNSGQEIVGGTL
-90 SVVAV
+90 SVIAVA
-95 GLVTAMVFWMRR
+95 LVTAMVFWMRR
-107 TAASLSGHL
+107 TAASLSGQL
-116 RGEVVRAT
+116 RGEVARAT

-169 GFAAAVVLCWLL
+169 GFTAAVVLCWLL

-198 LVLIV
+198 LALIV

-227 VAFDLTSHIDPNS
+227 VAFDLSAHIDPNS

-258 LQVVGWVV
+258 LQVVAWVV

-277 AGRTA
+277 AGRQA
-282 PAKAPAAA
+282 PAKAPAK
-290 QPGAATRPA
+290 A
-299 AQPAEAAVTPTD
+299 AQPAAAAPVTAT
-311 GPDRTPAVAASG
+311 AAASG
-323 AASATSGSTSQS
+323 GGATPATGATGQGPRNTASAPPPAAATTSA
-335 SDTGTPDPKSGSQ
+335 
-348 PPDSAPVS
+348 SAPADS
-356 AHAAAQTGSSPA
+356 EHT

-375 AGPRPVLVGAI
+375 AGPRPLLVGAV
-386 LVVIP
+386 LVVVP
-391 AVAAGAA
+391 AVAAGVA
-398 IALLPSSE
+398 IALLPSSG
-406 SGSIQAVSVTDSSCA
+406 SGKAQAVSVTDSSCA
-421 SEWKSATAGTRTFAV
+421 SEWKSGRAGTQTFEV
-436 QNKTAKAGEINLV
+436 QNKTSKAGEINLV
-449 DSGGAVVGEIETIGP
+449 NSGGAVVGEIETIGP
-464 ATTADLT
+464 ATTANLT
-471 ATLNNGSYT
+471 ATLSSGSYT
-480 IQCLMSGTP
+480 MQCLMSGKP
-489 VTSSAAIQVTGA
+489 VTSSAAVQVSGEA
-501 VGDTPPPVKRVTE
+501 GETPPAVKRVTE

-524 QAYASGV
+524 QAYAAGV
-531 LTRLAGAVTAVGNDL
+531 LTRLSGAVTAIGNDL
-546 RAGNIAAAQTDW
+546 RGGNIAAAQADW
-558 LAAQQQW
+558 LNAQLDW
-565 ERVGASYNSFGAA
+565 ERVGASYNSFGDA

-611 QRPDQLLLVADRLG
+611 QRPDQLLPVVDRLG
-625 GDIENIRK
+625 GDITNIRK
-633 NLGNDDLAGD
+633 NLGSDDLAGD
-643 PKKLPLRAHEILEDA
+643 PKKLPLRGHEILEDA
-658 QRDHISGI
+658 LRDHISGI

-687 VLDQLAPLIDPR
+687 VLDQLGPLIDPR
-699 APDLRAGLRTRLD
+699 APQLRATLRTRLD
-712 ELQAALLATRD
+712 DLQAALLATQD
-723 NGHWRAPAQAP
+723 HGHWQSPDRTPP
-734 AAARQA
+734 AARQA

-750 ELARVPRL
+750 ELAKVPRL

>member
-40 TSTPER
+40 TSTPQR

-54 LGLLGAASVAASF
+54 LGLLGAVSVAASF

-78 SNSGQEIVGGVL
+78 SNSGQEIVGGTL
-90 SVVAV
+90 SVIAVA
-95 GLVTAMVFWMRR
+95 LVTAMVFWMRR
-107 TAASLSGHL
+107 TAASLSGQL
-116 RGEVVRAT
+116 RGEVARAT

-169 GFAAAVVLCWLL
+169 GFTAAVVLCWLL

-198 LVLIV
+198 LALIV

-227 VAFDLTSHIDPNS
+227 VAFDLSAHIDPNS

-258 LQVVGWVV
+258 LQVVAWVV

-277 AGRTA
+277 AGRQA
-282 PAKAPAAA
+282 PAKAPAK
-290 QPGAATRPA
+290 A
-299 AQPAEAAVTPTD
+299 AQPAAAAPVTAT
-311 GPDRTPAVAASG
+311 AAASG
-323 AASATSGSTSQS
+323 GGATPATGATGQGPRNTASAPPPAAATTSA
-335 SDTGTPDPKSGSQ
+335 
-348 PPDSAPVS
+348 SAPADS
-356 AHAAAQTGSSPA
+356 EHT

-375 AGPRPVLVGAI
+375 AGPRPLLVGAV
-386 LVVIP
+386 LVVVP
-391 AVAAGAA
+391 AVAAGVA
-398 IALLPSSE
+398 IALLPSSG
-406 SGSIQAVSVTDSSCA
+406 SGKAQAVSVTDSSCA
-421 SEWKSATAGTRTFAV
+421 SEWKSGRAGTQTFEV
-436 QNKTAKAGEINLV
+436 QNKTSKAGEINLV
-449 DSGGAVVGEIETIGP
+449 NSGGAVVGEIETIGP
-464 ATTADLT
+464 ATTANLT
-471 ATLNNGSYT
+471 ATLSSGSYT
-480 IQCLMSGTP
+480 MQCLMSGKP
-489 VTSSAAIQVTGA
+489 VTSSAAVQVSGEA
-501 VGDTPPPVKRVTE
+501 GETPPAVKRVTE

-524 QAYASGV
+524 QAYAAGV
-531 LTRLAGAVTAVGNDL
+531 LTRLSGAVTAIGNDL
-546 RAGNIAAAQTDW
+546 RGGNIAAAQADW
-558 LAAQQQW
+558 LNAQLEW
-565 ERVGASYNSFGAA
+565 ERVGASYNSFGDA

-611 QRPDQLLLVADRLG
+611 QRPDQLLPVVDRLG
-625 GDIENIRK
+625 GDITNIRK
-633 NLGNDDLAGD
+633 NLGSDDLAGD
-643 PKKLPLRAHEILEDA
+643 PKKLPLRGHEILEDA
-658 QRDHISGI
+658 LRDHISGI

-687 VLDQLAPLIDPR
+687 VLDQLGPLIDPR
-699 APDLRAGLRTRLD
+699 APQLRATLRTRLD
-712 ELQAALLATRD
+712 DLQAALLATQD
-723 NGHWRAPAQAP
+723 HGHWQSPDRTPP
-734 AAARQA
+734 AARQA

-750 ELARVPRL
+750 ELAKVPRL

>member
-54 LGLLGAASVAASF
+54 LGLLGAVSVAASF

-107 TAASLSGHL
+107 TAASLSGQL
-116 RGEVVRAT
+116 RGEVARAT

-169 GFAAAVVLCWLL
+169 GFAAAVVLCLLL

-198 LVLIV
+198 LALIV

-227 VAFDLTSHIDPNS
+227 VAFDLSAHIDPNS
-240 WWVSII
+240 WWVLII

-258 LQVVGWVV
+258 LQVVAWIV

-282 PAKAPAAA
+282 PAKAPAKAA
-290 QPGAATRPA
+290 P
-299 AQPAEAAVTPTD
+299 PT
-311 GPDRTPAVAASG
+311 
-323 AASATSGSTSQS
+323 
-335 SDTGTPDPKSGSQ
+335 
-348 PPDSAPVS
+348 APVS
-356 AHAAAQTGSSPA
+356 TAPDTAQAPVVTPANAPAAVPTQADSAPA

-375 AGPRPVLVGAI
+375 AGPRPVPVGAA
-386 LVVIP
+386 LVLVP
-391 AVAAGAA
+391 AVAAGVA
-398 IALLPSSE
+398 IALLPSS
-406 SGSIQAVSVTDSSCA
+406 SSDSVQAVSVTDSSCA

-449 DSGGAVVGEIETIGP
+449 NSGGAVVGEIETIGP

-480 IQCLMSGTP
+480 IQCLMSGKP
-489 VTSSAAIQVTGA
+489 VTSSAAVQVSGQ
-501 VGDTPPPVKRVTE
+501 VGDAPPPVKRVTE

-531 LTRLAGAVTAVGNDL
+531 LTRLAGVVTAVGNDL
-546 RAGNIAAAQTDW
+546 RGGNIAAAQSDW
-558 LAAQQQW
+558 LRAQQEW
-565 ERVGASYNSFGAA
+565 ERVGASYNSFGDA

-611 QRPDQLLLVADRLG
+611 QRPDQLLPVADRLG

-633 NLGNDDLAGD
+633 NLGSDDLAGD
-643 PKKLPLRAHEILEDA
+643 PKNLPLRAHEILEDA

-674 YPMTLADIDVTRA
+674 YPMTQADIDVTRA

-699 APDLRAGLRTRLD
+699 APELRAALRTRLD
-712 ELQAALLATRD
+712 ELQAALAATSD
-723 NGHWRAPAQAP
+723 HGHWRAPAQISP
-734 AAARQA
+734 AARQA

-758 LEVPISH
+758 LEVPLSH

>member
-1 MPYLW
+1 M
-6 TVSWAEAV
+6 SWAEAV

-40 TSTPER
+40 TSTPQR

-54 LGLLGAASVAASF
+54 LGLLGAVSVAASF

-78 SNSGQEIVGGVL
+78 SNSGQEIVGGTL
-90 SVVAV
+90 SVIAVA
-95 GLVTAMVFWMRR
+95 LVTAMVFWMRR
-107 TAASLSGHL
+107 TAASLSGQL
-116 RGEVVRAT
+116 RGEVARAT

-169 GFAAAVVLCWLL
+169 GFTAAVVLCWLL

-198 LVLIV
+198 LALIV

-227 VAFDLTSHIDPNS
+227 VAFDLSAHIDPNS

-258 LQVVGWVV
+258 LQVVAWVV

-277 AGRTA
+277 AGRQA
-282 PAKAPAAA
+282 PAKAPAK
-290 QPGAATRPA
+290 A
-299 AQPAEAAVTPTD
+299 AQPAAAAPVTAT
-311 GPDRTPAVAASG
+311 AAASG
-323 AASATSGSTSQS
+323 GGATPATGATGQGPRNTASAPPPAAATTSA
-335 SDTGTPDPKSGSQ
+335 
-348 PPDSAPVS
+348 SAPADS
-356 AHAAAQTGSSPA
+356 EHT

-375 AGPRPVLVGAI
+375 AGPRPLLVGAV
-386 LVVIP
+386 LVVVP
-391 AVAAGAA
+391 AVAAGVA
-398 IALLPSSE
+398 IALLPSSG
-406 SGSIQAVSVTDSSCA
+406 SGKAQAVSVTDSSCA
-421 SEWKSATAGTRTFAV
+421 SEWKSGRAGTQTFEV
-436 QNKTAKAGEINLV
+436 QNKTSKAGEINLV
-449 DSGGAVVGEIETIGP
+449 NSGGAVVGEIETIGP
-464 ATTADLT
+464 ATTANLT
-471 ATLNNGSYT
+471 ATLSSGSYT
-480 IQCLMSGTP
+480 MQCLMSGKP
-489 VTSSAAIQVTGA
+489 VTSSAAVQVSGEA
-501 VGDTPPPVKRVTE
+501 GETPPAVKRVTE

-524 QAYASGV
+524 QAYAAGV
-531 LTRLAGAVTAVGNDL
+531 LTRLSGAVTAIGNDL
-546 RAGNIAAAQTDW
+546 RGGNIAAAQADW
-558 LAAQQQW
+558 LNAQLDW
-565 ERVGASYNSFGAA
+565 ERVGASYNSFGDA

-611 QRPDQLLLVADRLG
+611 QRPDQLLPVVDRLG
-625 GDIENIRK
+625 GDITNIRK
-633 NLGNDDLAGD
+633 NLGSDDLAGD
-643 PKKLPLRAHEILEDA
+643 PKKLPLRGHEILEDA
-658 QRDHISGI
+658 LRDHISGI

-687 VLDQLAPLIDPR
+687 VLDQLGPLIDPR
-699 APDLRAGLRTRLD
+699 APQLRATLRTRLD
-712 ELQAALLATRD
+712 DLQAALLATQD
-723 NGHWRAPAQAP
+723 HGHWQSPDRTPP
-734 AAARQA
+734 AARQA

-750 ELARVPRL
+750 ELAKVPRL

>member
-40 TSTPER
+40 TSTPQR

-54 LGLLGAASVAASF
+54 LGLLGAVSVAASF

-78 SNSGQEIVGGVL
+78 SNSGQEIVGGTL
-90 SVVAV
+90 SVIAV

-107 TAASLSGHL
+107 TAASLSGQL
-116 RGEVVRAT
+116 RGEVARAT

-169 GFAAAVVLCWLL
+169 GFTAAVVLCWLL

-198 LVLIV
+198 LALIV

-227 VAFDLTSHIDPNS
+227 VAFDLSAHIDPNS

-258 LQVVGWVV
+258 LQVVAWVA
-266 YLAVVIPLFVR
+266 YLAVVIPLFIR
-277 AGRTA
+277 AGRQA
-282 PAKAPAAA
+282 PAKAPAK
-290 QPGAATRPA
+290 A
-299 AQPAEAAVTPTD
+299 AQPAAAAPVTAT
-311 GPDRTPAVAASG
+311 AAASG
-323 AASATSGSTSQS
+323 GGATPATGATGQGPRTTAAAPLPAAAATSASA
-335 SDTGTPDPKSGSQ
+335 PA
-348 PPDSAPVS
+348 DSE
-356 AHAAAQTGSSPA
+356 HT

-375 AGPRPVLVGAI
+375 AGPRPLLVGAV
-386 LVVIP
+386 LVVVP
-391 AVAAGAA
+391 AVAAGVA
-398 IALLPSSE
+398 IALLPSSG
-406 SGSIQAVSVTDSSCA
+406 SGKAQAVSVTDSSCA
-421 SEWKSATAGTRTFAV
+421 SEWKSGRAGTQTFEV
-436 QNKTAKAGEINLV
+436 QNKTSKAGEINLV
-449 DSGGAVVGEIETIGP
+449 NSGGAVVGEIETIGP
-464 ATTADLT
+464 ATTANLT
-471 ATLNNGSYT
+471 ATLSSGSYT
-480 IQCLMSGTP
+480 MQCLMSGKP
-489 VTSSAAIQVTGA
+489 VTSSAAVQVSGEA
-501 VGDTPPPVKRVTE
+501 GETPPAVKRVTE

-524 QAYASGV
+524 QAYAAGV
-531 LTRLAGAVTAVGNDL
+531 LTRLSGAVTAIGNDL
-546 RAGNIAAAQTDW
+546 RGGNIAAAQADW
-558 LAAQQQW
+558 LNAQLEW
-565 ERVGASYNSFGAA
+565 ERVGASYNSFGDA

-611 QRPDQLLLVADRLG
+611 QRPDQLLPVVDRLG
-625 GDIENIRK
+625 GDIANIRK
-633 NLGNDDLAGD
+633 NLGSDDLAGD
-643 PKKLPLRAHEILEDA
+643 PKKLPLRGHEILEDA
-658 QRDHISGI
+658 LRDHISGI

-687 VLDQLAPLIDPR
+687 VLDQLGPLIDPR
-699 APDLRAGLRTRLD
+699 APQLRATLRTRLD
-712 ELQAALLATRD
+712 DLQAALLATQD
-723 NGHWRAPAQAP
+723 HGHWQSPDRTPP
-734 AAARQA
+734 AARQA

-750 ELARVPRL
+750 ELAKVPRL

>member
-1 MPYLW
+1 M
-6 TVSWAEAV
+6 SWAEAV

-40 TSTPER
+40 TSTPQR
-46 PVSSTPVW
+46 PVSATPVW
-54 LGLLGAASVAASF
+54 LGLLGAVSVAASF

-78 SNSGQEIVGGVL
+78 SNSGQEIVGGTL
-90 SVVAV
+90 SVIAV

-107 TAASLSGHL
+107 TAASLSGQL
-116 RGEVVRAT
+116 RGEVARAT

-164 IGAAL
+164 VGAAL

-198 LVLIV
+198 LALIV

-215 LQDAGI
+215 LQDANI

-227 VAFDLTSHIDPNS
+227 VAFDLSAHIDPNS

-258 LQVVGWVV
+258 LQVVAWVV
-266 YLAVVIPLFVR
+266 YLAVVIPLFIR
-277 AGRTA
+277 AGRQA
-282 PAKAPAAA
+282 PAKAPAK
-290 QPGAATRPA
+290 A
-299 AQPAEAAVTPTD
+299 AQPAAAT
-311 GPDRTPAVAASG
+311 AAA
-323 AASATSGSTSQS
+323 AASAPGAT
-335 SDTGTPDPKSGSQ
+335 
-348 PPDSAPVS
+348 PVS
-356 AHAAAQTGSSPA
+356 AAPAASDSAAAESEPTAPPQPREATGQGPANTASAPPPSAAATFTSAPADSEHA

-375 AGPRPVLVGAI
+375 AGPRPLLVGAV
-386 LVVIP
+386 LVVVP
-391 AVAAGAA
+391 AVAAGVA
-398 IALLPSSE
+398 IALLPSSG
-406 SGSIQAVSVTDSSCA
+406 SGKAQAVSVTDSSCA
-421 SEWKSATAGTRTFAV
+421 SEWKSGRAGTQTFEV
-436 QNKTAKAGEINLV
+436 QNKTSKAGEINLV
-449 DSGGAVVGEIETIGP
+449 NSGGAVVGEIETIGP
-464 ATTADLT
+464 ATTANLT
-471 ATLNNGSYT
+471 ATLSSGTYT
-480 IQCLMSGTP
+480 MQCLMSGKP
-489 VTSSAAIQVTGA
+489 VTSSAAVQVSGEA
-501 VGDTPPPVKRVTE
+501 GDTPPAVKRVTE

-524 QAYASGV
+524 QAYAAGV
-531 LTRLAGAVTAVGNDL
+531 LTRLSGAVTAIGNDL
-546 RAGNIAAAQTDW
+546 RGGNIAAAQADW
-558 LAAQQQW
+558 LSAQLEW
-565 ERVGASYNSFGAA
+565 ERVGASYNSFGDA

-611 QRPDQLLLVADRLG
+611 QRPDQLLPVVDRLG
-625 GDIENIRK
+625 GDIANIRH
-633 NLGNDDLAGD
+633 NLGSDDLAGD

-658 QRDHISGI
+658 LRDHISGI

-687 VLDQLAPLIDPR
+687 VLDQFGPLIDPR
-699 APDLRAGLRTRLD
+699 APQLRATLRTRLD
-712 ELQAALLATRD
+712 ELQAALLATQNHGQWQSPDRT
-723 NGHWRAPAQAP
+723 PP
-734 AAARQA
+734 AARQA

-750 ELARVPRL
+750 ELAKVPRL

>member
-40 TSTPER
+40 TSTPQR
-46 PVSSTPVW
+46 PVSATPVW
-54 LGLLGAASVAASF
+54 LGLLGAVSVAASF

-78 SNSGQEIVGGVL
+78 SNSGQEIVGGTL
-90 SVVAV
+90 SVIAV

-107 TAASLSGHL
+107 TAASLSGQL
-116 RGEVVRAT
+116 RGEVARAT

-164 IGAAL
+164 VGAAL

-198 LVLIV
+198 LALIV

-215 LQDAGI
+215 LQDANI

-227 VAFDLTSHIDPNS
+227 VAFDLSAHIDPNS

-258 LQVVGWVV
+258 LQVVAWVV
-266 YLAVVIPLFVR
+266 YLAVVIPLFIR
-277 AGRTA
+277 AGRQA
-282 PAKAPAAA
+282 PAKAPAAESGRTA
-290 QPGAATRPA
+290 
-299 AQPAEAAVTPTD
+299 AEAATTSPRAAGATGQD
-311 GPDRTPAVAASG
+311 PRTT
-323 AASATSGSTSQS
+323 ASAPPPAAAATSA
-335 SDTGTPDPKSGSQ
+335 
-348 PPDSAPVS
+348 SAP
-356 AHAAAQTGSSPA
+356 AGSENT

-375 AGPRPVLVGAI
+375 AGPRPLLVGAV
-386 LVVIP
+386 LVVVP
-391 AVAAGAA
+391 ALAAGVA
-398 IALLPSSE
+398 IALLPSS
-406 SGSIQAVSVTDSSCA
+406 GSDKAQAVSVTDSSCA
-421 SEWKSATAGTRTFAV
+421 SEWKSGRAGTQTFEV
-436 QNKTAKAGEINLV
+436 QNKTSKAGEINLV
-449 DSGGAVVGEIETIGP
+449 NSGGAVVGEIETIGP
-464 ATTADLT
+464 ATTANLT
-471 ATLNNGSYT
+471 ATLSSGTYT
-480 IQCLMSGTP
+480 MQCLMSGKP
-489 VTSSAAIQVTGA
+489 VTSSAAVQVSGEA
-501 VGDTPPPVKRVTE
+501 GDTPPAVKRVTE

-524 QAYASGV
+524 QAYAAGV
-531 LTRLAGAVTAVGNDL
+531 LTRLSGAVTVIGNDL
-546 RAGNIAAAQTDW
+546 RGGNIAAAQADW
-558 LAAQQQW
+558 LSAQLEW
-565 ERVGASYNSFGAA
+565 ERVGASYNSFGDA

-592 VNDPGFTGLHRLEY
+592 ANDPGFTGLHRLEY

-611 QRPDQLLLVADRLG
+611 QRPDQLLPVVDRLG
-625 GDIENIRK
+625 GDIADIRK

-643 PKKLPLRAHEILEDA
+643 PKNLPLRAHEILEDA
-658 QRDHISGI
+658 LRDHISGI
-666 DDQGAGAA
+666 DDKGAGAA

-687 VLDQLAPLIDPR
+687 VLDQLGPLIDPR
-699 APDLRAGLRTRLD
+699 APQLRATLRTRLD
-712 ELQAALLATRD
+712 ELQAALLATRNHGQWQSPD
-723 NGHWRAPAQAP
+723 RTPP
-734 AAARQA
+734 AARQA
-740 VNARLGAALE
+740 VNARLGATLE
-750 ELARVPRL
+750 ELAKVPRL

>member
-46 PVSSTPVW
+46 PVSATPVW
-54 LGLLGAASVAASF
+54 LGLLGAVSVAASF

-78 SNSGQEIVGGVL
+78 SNSGQEIVGGTL
-90 SVVAV
+90 SVIAV

-116 RGEVVRAT
+116 RGEVARAT
-124 AIGAGALAITAFMAV
+124 AIGAGALAVTAFMAV

-164 IGAAL
+164 VGAAL

-198 LVLIV
+198 FALIV

-227 VAFDLTSHIDPNS
+227 VAFDLSAHLDPNS

-277 AGRTA
+277 AGRQAASKA
-282 PAKAPAAA
+282 PVAAAPPAAA
-290 QPGAATRPA
+290 APAGAAA
-299 AQPAEAAVTPTD
+299 ATGSTAA
-311 GPDRTPAVAASG
+311 
-323 AASATSGSTSQS
+323 ATSTAAPAPAGTEPGSAAPA
-335 SDTGTPDPKSGSQ
+335 TPSVEPE
-348 PPDSAPVS
+348 
-356 AHAAAQTGSSPA
+356 HT
-368 PDWWERI
+368 PDWWERV
-375 AGPRPVLVGAI
+375 AGPRPVLVGAV
-386 LVVIP
+386 LVLVP
-391 AVAAGAA
+391 AIAAGVA
-398 IALLPSSE
+398 IAMLPSSG
-406 SGSIQAVSVTDSSCA
+406 SGKAQAVSVTDSSCA
-421 SEWKSATAGTRTFAV
+421 AEWKSGRAGTQTFEV
-436 QNKTAKAGEINLV
+436 QNKTSKAGEINLV
-449 DSGGAVVGEIETIGP
+449 NSGGAVVGEIETIGP
-464 ATTADLT
+464 ATTANLT
-471 ATLNNGSYT
+471 ATLSNGTYT
-480 IQCLMSGTP
+480 MQCLMSGKP
-489 VTSSAAIQVTGA
+489 VTSSAAVQVSGEA
-501 VGDTPPPVKRVTE
+501 GDAPPAVKRVTE
-514 DDLRGPNDAY
+514 EDLKAPNSAY
-524 QAYASGV
+524 QAYAAGV
-531 LTRLAGAVTAVGNDL
+531 LTRLSGRVDAIGNDL
-546 RAGNIAAAQTDW
+546 RGGNIAAAQADW
-558 LAAQQQW
+558 LAAQQEW

-592 VNDPGFTGLHRLEY
+592 VQDSDFTGLHRLEY

-611 QRPDQLLLVADRLG
+611 QRPDQLLPVVDRLR
-625 GDIENIRK
+625 GDIAHIQQ
-633 NLGNDDLAGD
+633 NLGSDDLAGD
-643 PKKLPLRAHEILEDA
+643 PKNLPLRAHEILEDA

-674 YPMTLADIDVTRA
+674 YPMTLADIDVTRS

-699 APDLRAGLRTRLD
+699 APQLRATLRTRLD
-712 ELQAALLATRD
+712 ELQAAVQATQD
-723 NGHWRAPAQAP
+723 HSHWRSPAQTP
-734 AAARQA
+734 PAARQA

-750 ELARVPRL
+750 ELAKVPRL

>member
-1 MPYLW
+1 MQDWTCGIGMPYLW

-40 TSTPER
+40 TSTPQR
-46 PVSSTPVW
+46 PVSATPVW
-54 LGLLGAASVAASF
+54 LGLLGAVSVAASF

-78 SNSGQEIVGGVL
+78 SNSGQEIVGGTL
-90 SVVAV
+90 SVIAV

-107 TAASLSGHL
+107 TAASLSGQL
-116 RGEVVRAT
+116 RGEVARAT

-164 IGAAL
+164 AGAAL

-198 LVLIV
+198 LALIV

-227 VAFDLTSHIDPNS
+227 VAFDLSAHIDPNS

-258 LQVVGWVV
+258 LQVVAWLV
-266 YLAVVIPLFVR
+266 YLAVVIPLFIR
-277 AGRTA
+277 AGRQA
-282 PAKAPAAA
+282 PAKAPAKRPEQSAPTTTAGTAA
-290 QPGAATRPA
+290 AA
-299 AQPAEAAVTPTD
+299 AESEATGSNASSKDAGT
-311 GPDRTPAVAASG
+311 TPASAAAPAPLAAST
-323 AASATSGSTSQS
+323 AAHDGSEHT
-335 SDTGTPDPKSGSQ
+335 
-348 PPDSAPVS
+348 
-356 AHAAAQTGSSPA
+356 

-375 AGPRPVLVGAI
+375 AGPRPLLVGAV
-386 LVVIP
+386 LVVVP
-391 AVAAGAA
+391 AVAAGVA
-398 IALLPSSE
+398 IALLPSSG
-406 SGSIQAVSVTDSSCA
+406 SGKAQAVSVTDGSCA
-421 SEWKSATAGTRTFAV
+421 SEWKSGRAGTQTFEV
-436 QNKTAKAGEINLV
+436 QNKTSKAGEINLV
-449 DSGGAVVGEIETIGP
+449 NSGGAVVGEIETIGP
-464 ATTADLT
+464 ATTANLT
-471 ATLNNGSYT
+471 ATLSSGTYT
-480 IQCLMSGTP
+480 MQCLMSGKP
-489 VTSSAAIQVTGA
+489 VTSSAAVQVSGEA
-501 VGDTPPPVKRVTE
+501 GQTPPAVKRVTE

-524 QAYASGV
+524 QAYAAGV
-531 LTRLAGAVTAVGNDL
+531 LTRLSGAVTAIGNDL
-546 RAGNIAAAQTDW
+546 RGGNIAAAQADW
-558 LAAQQQW
+558 LNAQLEW
-565 ERVGASYNSFGAA
+565 ERVGASYNSFGDA

-611 QRPDQLLLVADRLG
+611 QRPDQLLPVVDRLG
-625 GDIENIRK
+625 GDIANIRK
-633 NLGNDDLAGD
+633 NLGSDDLAGD
-643 PKKLPLRAHEILEDA
+643 PKNLPRRAHEILEDA
-658 QRDHISGI
+658 LRDHVSGI

-687 VLDQLAPLIDPR
+687 VLDQLGPLIDPR
-699 APDLRAGLRTRLD
+699 APQLRTTLRTRLD
-712 ELQAALLATRD
+712 ELQAALLATQNHGQWQSPDRT
-723 NGHWRAPAQAP
+723 PP
-734 AAARQA
+734 AARQA

-750 ELARVPRL
+750 ELAKVPRL